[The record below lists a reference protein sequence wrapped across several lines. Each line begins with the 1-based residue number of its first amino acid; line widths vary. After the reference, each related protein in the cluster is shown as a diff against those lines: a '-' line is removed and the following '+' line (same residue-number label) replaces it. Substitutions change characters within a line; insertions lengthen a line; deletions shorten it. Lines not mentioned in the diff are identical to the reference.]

1 MAKRGVHINVYKS
14 GPNTWRCD
22 LKINAS
28 DTGGGLTARGVADT
42 MKGYNIRHAVKGAL
56 TIAQQAI
63 KNPAIAAVFPKYTA
77 PALAALHAIQNAQK
91 RGLLGKVQVQL
102 RDPTLKKLARE
113 LNELEQGKRNAMSGG
128 GVVLC
133 EGSDRDEMGIAPLA
147 LWAAKKYGPGGAKA
161 AIAALKKRKR
171 AKAMQ
176 RLAAKA
182 AARRDQDEGE
192 DQEDDDDDPETA
204 GYAEGEGADGEHLVE
219 EPPFGLSMAPGKF
232 GLPVGNPHPFA
243 ASIEQQIE
251 DGAMMGACGDGGGDA
266 SMRRLAAMHQH
277 QRDLARGGRR

>member
-42 MKGYNIRHAVKGAL
+42 MKGYSIRHAVKGAL

-91 RGLLGKVQVQL
+91 RGLLGKVKVQL
-102 RDPTLKKLARE
+102 QDPTLKKLVRE
-113 LNELEQGKRNAMSGG
+113 LDELEQGKRSAMSGG

-133 EGSDRDEMGIAPLA
+133 EGSDNAELGIAPLA

-171 AKAMQ
+171 AKAMK
-176 RLAAKA
+176 RLAAA
-182 AARRDQDEGE
+182 AAASARRDKD
-192 DQEDDDDDPETA
+192 EDDDQDDDEGDDEPEAA
-204 GYAEGEGADGEHLVE
+204 GYAEGES
-219 EPPFGLSMAPGKF
+219 EPPFGLSSEPGKF
-232 GLPVGNPHPFA
+232 GLPVGNPHPFS

-251 DGAMMGACGDGGGDA
+251 DGAMMGACDDGGGDA
-266 SMRRLAAMHQH
+266 SMRRLAAMHQF
-277 QRDLARGGRR
+277 QRARARSSRS